1 MSFHNLLESALK
13 GSLFEDIS
21 RTSARSCVAILCT
34 ERGEILMIR
43 RAQNDSDYWSGH
55 MAFPGG
61 REETADINLLA
72 TAIRE
77 TLEELSIQLDGSCQL
92 LGRLQDLTHP
102 KLSVSAYVFAV
113 KTPIDPI
120 PNYEVAAVHWV
131 PLAAFDQVENWK
143 EHTVSYQNVDRV
155 LPIVWVGELD
165 IWGISLHFI
174 EQLRSKLNAVEAPLD
189 PLAAVS
195 AQPGQLL

>member
-1 MSFHNLLESALK
+1 
-13 GSLFEDIS
+13 
-21 RTSARSCVAILCT
+21 
-34 ERGEILMIR
+34 
-43 RAQNDSDYWSGH
+43 

-61 REETADINLLA
+61 REEVTDVDLLA
-72 TAIRE
+72 TAHRE
-77 TLEELSIQLDGSCQL
+77 TLEELSVQIEGNCRL

-113 KTPIDPI
+113 KSPIEPV
-120 PNYEVAAVHWV
+120 PNHEVAAVHWV
-131 PLAAFDQVENWK
+131 PLAGFDQPEHWK
-143 EHTVSYQNVDRV
+143 EHTVTYQGVDRV
-155 LPIVWVGELD
+155 LPIVWIGELD

-174 EQLRSKLNAVEAPLD
+174 EQLRNKVKAVEQPID